1 MKILS
6 RTPPLVLVLLAIGSV
21 QLGAAFAKSLF
32 ATLGPMT
39 VVFLRLALA
48 ALVLLLL
55 VRPNWSA
62 LRASQWRITLG
73 FGAILALMNLSYYLA
88 LQRLPLGLTVTIEFV
103 GPLAVALWHS
113 RRALDFVWVLLAA
126 GGIALLNP
134 FGGAIDTQGFCLAL
148 AAGACWAAYIV
159 LGEKL
164 GGTLPGAQ
172 GLSLAMSVGAV
183 LLVPVGVHASDTIA
197 THYALLPVALAV
209 AILSSA
215 LPYSCEIEA
224 LRRMPKRVFGILM
237 SLEPAA
243 GALIGFVVLH
253 EVLSKMQILA
263 IVMVMIASYGTVKF
277 GQSDGAASTD
287 L

>member
-32 ATLGPMT
+32 AALGPMT

-62 LRASQWRITLG
+62 LRAAQWRITLG

-88 LQRLPLGLTVTIEFV
+88 LQRLPLGLTVTIEFI
-103 GPLAVALWHS
+103 GPLSVALWHS

-134 FGGAIDTQGFCLAL
+134 FGGEIDAQGFWLAL

-172 GLSLAMSVGAV
+172 GLSLAMTVGAV
-183 LLVPVGVHASDTIA
+183 LLMPVGVHASDAIA
-197 THYALLPVALAV
+197 THYALLPVAFAV

-237 SLEPAA
+237 SLEPAVA
-243 GALIGFVVLH
+243 ALIGFVVLH

-277 GQSDGAASTD
+277 GQSNDAASTD

>member
-6 RTPPLVLVLLAIGSV
+6 RTPPLVLVLLAIASV

-103 GPLAVALWHS
+103 GPLTVALWHS

-134 FGGAIDTQGFCLAL
+134 FGGEIDAQGFWLAL
-148 AAGACWAAYIV
+148 AAGSCWAAYIV

-172 GLSLAMSVGAV
+172 GLSLAMTVGAV
-183 LLVPVGVHASDTIA
+183 LLVPVGVHASATIA
-197 THYALLPVALAV
+197 THYALLPAAFAV

-243 GALIGFVVLH
+243 AALIGFVVLH
-253 EVLSKMQILA
+253 EVLSMMQILA

>member
-88 LQRLPLGLTVTIEFV
+88 LQRLPLGLTVTIEFI
-103 GPLAVALWHS
+103 GPLSVALWHS

-134 FGGAIDTQGFCLAL
+134 FGGEIDAQGFWLAL
-148 AAGACWAAYIV
+148 AAGVCWAAYIV

-172 GLSLAMSVGAV
+172 GLSLAMTMGAV
-183 LLVPVGVHASDTIA
+183 FLMPVGVHASDAIA
-197 THYALLPVALAV
+197 THYALLPVAFAV

-237 SLEPAA
+237 SLEPAVA
-243 GALIGFVVLH
+243 ALIGFVVLH
-253 EVLSKMQILA
+253 EMLSKMQILA

-277 GQSDGAASTD
+277 GQSNDAASTD

>member
-32 ATLGPMT
+32 AALGPMT

-88 LQRLPLGLTVTIEFV
+88 LQRLPLGLTVTIEFI
-103 GPLAVALWHS
+103 GPLSVALWHS

-134 FGGAIDTQGFCLAL
+134 FGGEIDAQGFCLAL

-159 LGEKL
+159 LG
-164 GGTLPGAQ
+164 
-172 GLSLAMSVGAV
+172 
-183 LLVPVGVHASDTIA
+183 
-197 THYALLPVALAV
+197 
-209 AILSSA
+209 
-215 LPYSCEIEA
+215 
-224 LRRMPKRVFGILM
+224 
-237 SLEPAA
+237 
-243 GALIGFVVLH
+243 
-253 EVLSKMQILA
+253 
-263 IVMVMIASYGTVKF
+263 
-277 GQSDGAASTD
+277 
-287 L
+287 

>member
-6 RTPPLVLVLLAIGSV
+6 RTPPLVLVLLAIVSV
-21 QLGAAFAKSLF
+21 QLGAACAKSLF
-32 ATLGPMT
+32 ATLGPVT
-39 VVFLRLALA
+39 VVFLRLSLA
-48 ALVLLLL
+48 SLLLL
-55 VRPNWSA
+55 LVVRPNWSS
-62 LRASQWRITLG
+62 LRAAQWRITLA
-73 FGAILALMNLSYYLA
+73 FGAILALMNLTYYLA

-113 RRALDFVWVLLAA
+113 RRPLDFVWVVLAA

-134 FGGAIDTQGFCLAL
+134 FSGEIDAQGFCLAL
-148 AAGACWAAYIV
+148 VAGACWAAYIV
-159 LGEKL
+159 LGEKI
-164 GGTLPGAQ
+164 GGTLPGVQ
-172 GLSLAMSVGAV
+172 GLSLAMTVGAV
-183 LLVPVGVHASDTIA
+183 FLAPVGLHASATIVEN
-197 THYALLPVALAV
+197 YALLPVAFAV

-237 SLEPAA
+237 SVEPAA
-243 GALIGFVVLH
+243 AALIGFVVLH

-263 IVMVMIASYGTVKF
+263 IALVMIASYGAVKF
-277 GQSDGAASTD
+277 GQEDAAVSTD

>member
-88 LQRLPLGLTVTIEFV
+88 LQRLPLGLTVTIEFI
-103 GPLAVALWHS
+103 GPLTVALWHS

-134 FGGAIDTQGFCLAL
+134 FGGEIDAQGFWLAL
-148 AAGACWAAYIV
+148 AAGSCWAAYIV

-164 GGTLPGAQ
+164 GITLPGAQ
-172 GLSLAMSVGAV
+172 GLSLAMTVGAV
-183 LLVPVGVHASDTIA
+183 LLVPVGVHASATIA
-197 THYALLPVALAV
+197 THYALLPVAFAV

-243 GALIGFVVLH
+243 AALIGFVVLH